1 MPKQNETENEDLLDP
16 EITAEIPILP
26 VDDLVVFPYMPPVP
40 PFAPHHVALSGDWA
54 IQAVDD
60 AMVNGERVLC
70 VFRPVE
76 NRDSHPNGIADL
88 APVGTLTQILRYKT
102 DDDSVLFLAHGR
114 ARVRIEEILDTKPY
128 LKARVQVI
136 EDETEPEPE
145 DGDVQTEARV
155 RSAVDIVQK
164 IVKLSSRY
172 QEELAI
178 VAENIEDP
186 GRLAD
191 YIAAILDFRS
201 DDKQVILESIS
212 IEDRLNHLIVL
223 LAKEHDLV
231 ELESK
236 IQSDAQAVISKGQR
250 EFFLREQLNA
260 IQKELGES
268 DDLLPEVDEM
278 REQLEN
284 ADMPD
289 KAREAAEKEL
299 NRLSK
304 MHSSSPEST
313 VSRNYLDWLINLPWS
328 VSTEDNLDIAHAK
341 EILDEDHYNLVKIKD
356 RILEYLA
363 VRMLKQD
370 MKGPILC
377 FVGPPGVGKTSL
389 GKSVARAMERKFVRI
404 SLGGTHDE
412 AEIRGHRRTYIGSM
426 PGRIIKGIR
435 QAESNNPVF
444 MLDEIDKLGSDFRG
458 DPAAA
463 MLEVLDPEQNDTFTD
478 NYLDVPFDLS
488 KIMFITTANQLHTI
502 PPPLRDRMETL
513 ELPGYT
519 AIEKSMIAKQ
529 YLIPRQLEAHGITA
543 DQFAIGDETINR
555 VIDEYTRE
563 AGVRNLE
570 RELGTLCRKSARG
583 IAEGETDPIDLAAD
597 NLPKYLGPPKFY
609 SEVADR
615 KEEIGTATG
624 LSVTPAGGEVL
635 FIEAARMV
643 GEGKLT
649 LTGQIGDVMQES
661 AKAALSYIKSQ
672 TEELHFDPDFWNS
685 DIHIHVPAGAIPKDG
700 PSAGVTIATA
710 LASLATGRPVAPE
723 VAMTGE
729 ITLRGRVL
737 PIGGLKEKV
746 LAAKQAGIKTVI
758 APSRNEKDMV
768 EIPDDATEGLEFV
781 FSDHIDQVLKR
792 ALKHDERTV
801 DSTLTDH
808 ANPAAQPDSVP
819 LPPLRSS

>member
-1 MPKQNETENEDLLDP
+1 
-16 EITAEIPILP
+16 
-26 VDDLVVFPYMPPVP
+26 
-40 PFAPHHVALSGDWA
+40 
-54 IQAVDD
+54 
-60 AMVNGERVLC
+60 MVNGERALC
-70 VFRPVE
+70 VFRQVGNRESNPRARAVE
-76 NRDSHPNGIADL
+76 DL
-88 APVGTLTQILRYKT
+88 APVGTLVQILRYKK

-114 ARVRIEEILDTKPY
+114 ARVRIEEILETKPF

-136 EDETEPEPE
+136 EEETGQDLEDDNVETE
-145 DGDVQTEARV
+145 ALV
-155 RSAVDIVQK
+155 RSALDIVQK

-178 VAENIEDP
+178 VAENIEEP

-191 YIAAILDFRS
+191 YIAAILDSRS
-201 DDKQVILESIS
+201 EDKQVILESIS
-212 IEDRLNHLIVL
+212 VKDRLNHLIVIL
-223 LAKEHDLV
+223 TKEHDLL

-236 IQSDAQAVISKGQR
+236 IQSDAQAVINKGQR
-250 EFFLREQLNA
+250 EYFLREQLKA

-268 DDLLPEVDEM
+268 DDLLLEVDEM
-278 REQLEN
+278 RTQLEN
-284 ADMPD
+284 AAMPD

-313 VSRNYLDWLINLPWS
+313 VSRNYLDWLINLPWGT
-328 VSTEDNLDIAHAK
+328 STEDDLDIPHAK
-341 EILDEDHYNLVKIKD
+341 EILDEDHYNLTKIKD

-389 GKSVARAMERKFVRI
+389 GKSVARAMGRKFVRI

-488 KIMFITTANQLHTI
+488 RIMFITTANQLHTI

-543 DQFAIGDETINR
+543 DQFAIGDEAINR
-555 VIDEYTRE
+555 VIGEYTRE

-570 RELGTLCRKSARG
+570 RELGTLCRKSARS
-583 IAEGETDPIDLAAD
+583 IAEGETDPIDLTP
-597 NLPKYLGPPKFY
+597 NSLSNYLGPPKFY

-615 KEEIGTATG
+615 KEEVGTATG
-624 LSVTPAGGEVL
+624 LSVTPAGGEIL
-635 FIEAARMV
+635 FVEAARMV

-672 TEELHFDPDFWNS
+672 SEELHFDPDFWKN
-685 DIHIHVPAGAIPKDG
+685 DIHVHVPAGAVPKDG
-700 PSAGVTIATA
+700 PSAGITIATA

-758 APSRNEKDMV
+758 APSRNEKDLV

-781 FSDHIDQVLKR
+781 FSDHIDQVLNR
-792 ALKHDERTV
+792 ALKRKEYAVSSKPT
-801 DSTLTDH
+801 DS
-808 ANPAAQPDSVP
+808 ANPAIQPDSVP
-819 LPPLRSS
+819 PPPSVG

>member
-1 MPKQNETENEDLLDP
+1 MSKQNETENEDLLNP
-16 EITAEIPILP
+16 EITEEIAVLP

-60 AMVNGERVLC
+60 AMVNGERMLC
-70 VFRPVE
+70 VFRQVE
-76 NRDSHPNGIADL
+76 NRDSNPTSVEDL
-88 APVGTLTQILRYKT
+88 APVGTLTQILRYKK
-102 DDDSVLFLAHGR
+102 DDDSVLFLAHGQ
-114 ARVRIEEILDTKPY
+114 ARVRIEEILDTKPF
-128 LKARVQVI
+128 LKARVHVI
-136 EDETEPEPE
+136 EEEAEPDAE
-145 DGDVQTEARV
+145 DGDVETKALV
-155 RSAVDIVQK
+155 RSAVDIVNK

-178 VAENIEDP
+178 VAENIEGP

-212 IEDRLNHLIVL
+212 VKDRLNHLIVY
-223 LAKEHDLV
+223 LAKEHDLL

-236 IQSDAQAVISKGQR
+236 IQSDAQAVINKGQR
-250 EFFLREQLNA
+250 EYYLREQLKA

-268 DDLLPEVDEM
+268 DDLLLEVDEM
-278 REQLEN
+278 HEQLEN

-289 KAREAAEKEL
+289 KARKAAEKEL

-313 VSRNYLDWLINLPWS
+313 VSRNYLDWLLNLPWS
-328 VSTEDNLDIAHAK
+328 DSTEDNLDIAHAK
-341 EILDEDHYNLVKIKD
+341 EILDEDHYNLAKIKD

-389 GKSVARAMERKFVRI
+389 GKSVARAMEREFVRI

-435 QAESNNPVF
+435 QAGSNNPVF

-519 AIEKSMIAKQ
+519 TIEKSMIAKQ
-529 YLIPRQLEAHGITA
+529 YLIPRQLEAHGITT
-543 DQFAIGDETINR
+543 DQFAIGDEALNR
-555 VIDEYTRE
+555 VIGEYTRE

-570 RELGTLCRKSARG
+570 RELGTLCRKSARS
-583 IAEGETDPIDLAAD
+583 IAEGKTNPIDLTAD
-597 NLPKYLGPPKFY
+597 SLPDHLGPPKFY

-615 KEEIGTATG
+615 REEVGTATG
-624 LSVTPAGGEVL
+624 LSVTPAGGEIL
-635 FIEAARMV
+635 FVEATRMV

-661 AKAALSYIKSQ
+661 AKAALSYVKSQ
-672 TEELHFDPDFWNS
+672 SEELRFDPNFWKS
-685 DIHIHVPAGAIPKDG
+685 DIHIHVPAGAVPKDG
-700 PSAGVTIATA
+700 PSAGVTIAAA

-781 FSDHIDQVLKR
+781 FSDHIDQVLNR
-792 ALKHDERTV
+792 ALRRNERGANADRT
-801 DSTLTDH
+801 DSLG
-808 ANPAAQPDSVP
+808 ASVQPDLAP
-819 LPPLRSS
+819 LPSSVG

>member
-1 MPKQNETENEDLLDP
+1 MSNNNETENEDVLDP
-16 EITAEIPILP
+16 EITAEIPILS
-26 VDDLVVFPYMPPVP
+26 VDDLVVFPHMPPVP
-40 PFAPHHVALSGDWA
+40 PFAPHHIALSGDWVTK
-54 IQAVDD
+54 AVDD
-60 AMVNGERVLC
+60 AMVNGERALC
-70 VFRPVE
+70 VFRQVG
-76 NRDSHPNGIADL
+76 NRESNPKTAEDL
-88 APVGTLTQILRYKT
+88 APVGTLIQILRYKK
-102 DDDSVLFLAHGR
+102 DDDNVLFLAHGR
-114 ARVRIEEILDTKPY
+114 ARVRIEEILETKPF

-136 EDETEPEPE
+136 EEEAEGDPEDENVETE
-145 DGDVQTEARV
+145 ALV
-155 RSAVDIVQK
+155 RSVLDIVQK
-164 IVKLSSRY
+164 VVKLSSRY

-178 VAENIEDP
+178 VAENIEET

-191 YIAAILDFRS
+191 YIAAILEFRS
-201 DDKQVILESIS
+201 DDKQQILESIS
-212 IEDRLNHLIVL
+212 VKDRLNHLIVIL
-223 LAKEHDLV
+223 TKEHDLL

-236 IQSDAQAVISKGQR
+236 IQSDAQAVINKGQR
-250 EFFLREQLNA
+250 EYFLREQLKA

-268 DDLLPEVDEM
+268 DDLLLEVDEM

-284 ADMPD
+284 AEMPE

-313 VSRNYLDWLINLPWS
+313 VSRNYLDWLINLPWNT
-328 VSTEDNLDIAHAK
+328 STEDNLDIAHAK
-341 EILDEDHYNLVKIKD
+341 EILDEDHYNLEKVKD

-389 GKSVARAMERKFVRI
+389 GKSVARAMGRKFVRI

-488 KIMFITTANQLHTI
+488 KIMFITTANQLDTI

-543 DQFAIGDETINR
+543 DQFAIGDEAINR

-570 RELGTLCRKSARG
+570 RELGTLCRKSARS
-583 IAEGETDPIDLAAD
+583 IAEGDADPIDLTAD
-597 NLPKYLGPPKFY
+597 NLPSYLGPPKFY

-615 KEEIGTATG
+615 KEEVGTATG
-624 LSVTPAGGEVL
+624 LSVTPAGGEIL
-635 FIEAARMV
+635 FIEATRMV

-672 TEELHFDPDFWNS
+672 AEELRFEPDFWNS

-700 PSAGVTIATA
+700 PSAGITIATA

-758 APSRNEKDMV
+758 APSRNEKDLV
-768 EIPDDATEGLEFV
+768 EIPDDATEGLKFV
-781 FSDHIDQVLKR
+781 FSDHIDQVLNH
-792 ALKHDERTV
+792 ALKHNEHTL
-801 DSTLTDH
+801 DSNRADRP
-808 ANPAAQPDSVP
+808 NPAIQPDSVP
-819 LPPLRSS
+819 PPPSVG